1 MAKKITATEVLN
13 SPKFYSVRA
22 IDDAGLSEQEIK
34 DAYTALRDMYRKR
47 QLRKENDEWTTG
59 KERQELSIFA
69 PRLHELDG
77 LKEIKAQIPILIAQ
91 LSKRDSTARGRAK
104 KMEDLAEKYKEAG
117 LELKGP
123 QDVLDINE
131 WFGLMDSLGMSQYL
145 TSTEII
151 AYYNDWVRYHSDLL
165 AVEYI
170 SKYVS
175 AEVKERKKNEKE
187 RMKEG
192 GRTRRKEKSRVFS

>member
-1 MAKKITATEVLN
+1 MRKITATEVLN
-13 SPKFYSVRA
+13 SPNFYSVRA

-47 QLRKENDEWTTG
+47 QLRKEADEWATG

-104 KMEDLAEKYKEAG
+104 KMEALAEKYKEAG
-117 LELKGP
+117 FELKGP

-131 WFGLMDSLGMSQYL
+131 WFGLMDSLGMSQFL
-145 TSTEII
+145 ISTEII
-151 AYYNDWVRYHSDLL
+151 AYYNDWVKYHSDLL

-170 SKYVS
+170 AKYVS
-175 AEVKERKKNEKE
+175 AEVKERKENERE
-187 RMKEG
+187 RMREG
-192 GRTRRKEKSRVFS
+192 GRTRRKERSRVFS

>member
-1 MAKKITATEVLN
+1 MKKITATEVLN

-47 QLRKENDEWTTG
+47 QLRKEVDEWATG

-69 PRLHELDG
+69 PRLSELDG

-91 LSKRDSTARGRAK
+91 LSKRDSTPRGRAK
-104 KMEDLAEKYKEAG
+104 KMEALAEKYKEAG
-117 LELKGP
+117 FDLKGP
-123 QDVLDINE
+123 QDVMDINE
-131 WFGLMDSLGMSQYL
+131 WFGLLDSVGMSQYL
-145 TSTEII
+145 TSTEVR
-151 AYYNDWVRYHSDLL
+151 AYYNDWVRYHSDMF

-170 SKYVS
+170 TKYIS
-175 AEVKERKKNEKE
+175 NEVNERKKNEKE
-187 RMKEG
+187 RAREG